1 MSMVMGASPSKGD
14 RRQVEDTREKAKR
27 TPNEGMYNKSAG
39 VQGVEG
45 VFQKPKTSTVGRDQ
59 GSRMRRP

>member
-1 MSMVMGASPSKGD
+1 MIMRASPSKGD
-14 RRQVEDTREKAKR
+14 RRQVQDTREKAKR

-45 VFQKPKTSTVGRDQ
+45 CFKNQKHLLSEETRGVGRGALDI
-59 GSRMRRP
+59 